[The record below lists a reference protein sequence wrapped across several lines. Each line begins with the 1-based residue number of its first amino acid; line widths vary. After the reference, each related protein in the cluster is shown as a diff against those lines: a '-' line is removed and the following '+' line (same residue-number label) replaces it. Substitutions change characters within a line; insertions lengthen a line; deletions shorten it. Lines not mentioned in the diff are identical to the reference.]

1 MPKLRC
7 IFNGVG
13 IMIAQKARR
22 LIELEAFGIRVPRFA
37 AFTVPCSEDG
47 EISLLKSLYH
57 DRVSEVVATCKEYV
71 IIRPC
76 LQQEDDV
83 KASYAGILDSPIFH
97 KTCIDA
103 DGFARIVSSVNGDIL
118 NNKRIAEYCKKNKIP
133 FSPPSEVSYIVQHF
147 VEGESSGIMFTQNP
161 VNRRDEIVI
170 ESTIGL
176 NCALTDGIVS
186 PDMYVINKNDLDKY
200 EATLGSKKRF
210 AAISDHEIVI
220 ESRSNE
226 TNRLSL
232 TERQI
237 KELALIGIRL
247 QKVYNAPQDIEW
259 TYSGNKLYILQ
270 TRPIVL

>member
-133 FSPPSEVSYIVQHF
+133 FSPPSLFSSVMISETFIAFPFKVFGTPASNVMVISVSLSGAFSGVTLSTNI
-147 VEGESSGIMFTQNP
+147 SS
-161 VNRRDEIVI
+161 
-170 ESTIGL
+170 
-176 NCALTDGIVS
+176 
-186 PDMYVINKNDLDKY
+186 
-200 EATLGSKKRF
+200 
-210 AAISDHEIVI
+210 
-220 ESRSNE
+220 
-226 TNRLSL
+226 
-232 TERQI
+232 
-237 KELALIGIRL
+237 
-247 QKVYNAPQDIEW
+247 
-259 TYSGNKLYILQ
+259 
-270 TRPIVL
+270 